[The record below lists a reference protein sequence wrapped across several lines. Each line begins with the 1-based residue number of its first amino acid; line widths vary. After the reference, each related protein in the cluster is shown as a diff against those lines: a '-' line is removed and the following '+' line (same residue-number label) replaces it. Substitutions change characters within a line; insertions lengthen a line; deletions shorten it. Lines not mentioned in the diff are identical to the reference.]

1 MCCRARNRKLSI
13 LDVIMASFELPPD
26 PEPEAAIE
34 MCAGG
39 GMRKGSV
46 RDGAAEEV
54 GGAMTSCTGGG
65 GGGAL

>member
-1 MCCRARNRKLSI
+1 
-13 LDVIMASFELPPD
+13 MASFVLPPD